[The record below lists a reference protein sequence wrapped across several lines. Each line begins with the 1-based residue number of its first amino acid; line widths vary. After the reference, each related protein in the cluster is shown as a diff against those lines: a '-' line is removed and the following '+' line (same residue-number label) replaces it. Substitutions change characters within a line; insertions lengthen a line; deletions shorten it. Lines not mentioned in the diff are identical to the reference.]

1 MQQYEFI
8 AISLV
13 STLVFLLILL
23 LFKTKRSVTI
33 ALMINSLS
41 GALLYSIL
49 TFSNIYQ
56 QSRISSLII
65 GVLGVIY
72 AVALFFV

>member
-72 AVALFFV
+72 AVALLFV

>member
-33 ALMINSLS
+33 ALIINSLS

-49 TFSNIYQ
+49 TFSNVYQ

-72 AVALFFV
+72 AVALLFV

>member
-49 TFSNIYQ
+49 TFSNVYQ

-72 AVALFFV
+72 AVALLFV